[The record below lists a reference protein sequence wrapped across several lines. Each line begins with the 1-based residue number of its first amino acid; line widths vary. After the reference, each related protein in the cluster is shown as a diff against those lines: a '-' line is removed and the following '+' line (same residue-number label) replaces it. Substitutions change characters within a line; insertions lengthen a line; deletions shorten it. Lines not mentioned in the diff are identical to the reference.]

1 MYVTNDSITTRFETM
16 TNKELGAFIR
26 AELKKVGITSRM
38 VSTRVSDCGYST
50 SVDCYIKDL
59 SVDFET
65 VRKIVEQVEYVRY
78 DSYAQEILSGCNIFT
93 HVQYDWEI
101 MRDAKNAIRESVKAE
116 MDKIN
121 DNCSHKLYIADDGN
135 DVWIIPCKHED
146 GEGHVWYTYH
156 VGKMNNSSDRQFNT
170 WNAFVDYMIEYKA
183 IEYAKNAKKVA

>member
-1 MYVTNDSITTRFETM
+1 MYVTNDSISTRFETM

-65 VRKIVEQVEYVRY
+65 VRKIVEQVEYIRY
-78 DSYAQEILSGCNIFT
+78 DGYAQEILSGCNIFT

-101 MRDAKNAIRESVKAE
+101 MRDARNAIRDEVTAE
-116 MDKIN
+116 MEKMDDKHN
-121 DNCSHKLYIADDGN
+121 HKLYVAEDGKE
-135 DVWIIPCKHED
+135 VWMIPCKHED
-146 GEGHVWYTYH
+146 SEGHVWYTYH
-156 VGKMNNSSDRQFNT
+156 VGKMNDACDRQFNS
-170 WNAFVDYMIEYKA
+170 WDAFVGYMIEYKA
-183 IEYAKNAKKVA
+183 IERAKNSKKVA

>member
-26 AELKKVGITSRM
+26 TELKKVGITSRM

-78 DSYAQEILSGCNIFT
+78 DAYAQEILSGCNIFT
-93 HVQYDWEI
+93 RVQYDWEI
-101 MRDAKNAIRESVKAE
+101 MRDAKNAIHESVKAE

-121 DNCSHKLYIADDGN
+121 DNCSHKLYVAEDGK
-135 DVWIIPCKHED
+135 DVVMCPCKHED
-146 GEGHVWYTYH
+146 REGHVWYTYH
-156 VGKMNNSSDRQFNT
+156 VGKINDACDIQFNS
-170 WNAFVDYMIEYKA
+170 WDSFVNYMIEYRA
-183 IEYAKNAKKVA
+183 IERAKNSKKIA

>member
-26 AELKKVGITSRM
+26 GELKKVGITSRM

-59 SVDFET
+59 SVDFDT
-65 VRKIVEQVEYVRY
+65 VRKIVEQVEYIRY
-78 DSYAQEILSGCNIFT
+78 DPYAQEILSGCNIYT
-93 HVQYDWEI
+93 HVAYDWEI
-101 MRDAKNAIRESVKAE
+101 MRDAKNAICESVKAE

-121 DNCSHKLYIADDGN
+121 DNHSHELYVEDGEK
-135 DVWIIPCKHED
+135 VVMIPSKHED
-146 GEGHVWYTYH
+146 RNGNVWYTYH
-156 VGKMNNSSDRQFNT
+156 VGKLNNSSDRQFNT
-170 WNAFVDYMIEYKA
+170 WDAFVDYMIEYKA

>member
-78 DSYAQEILSGCNIFT
+78 DPYAQEILSGCNIFT

-101 MRDAKNAIRESVKAE
+101 MRDAKNAIRESVKVE

-121 DNCSHKLYIADDGN
+121 DNRSHKLYVAEDGKE
-135 DVWIIPCKHED
+135 VVMCPCKHED

-156 VGKMNNSSDRQFNT
+156 VGKINDACDRQFNS
-170 WNAFVDYMIEYKA
+170 WDSFVDYMIEYKA
-183 IEYAKNAKKVA
+183 IEYAKNSKKVA

>member
-78 DSYAQEILSGCNIFT
+78 DPYAQEILSGCNIYA
-93 HVQYDWEI
+93 HVAYDWEI
-101 MRDAKNAIRESVKAE
+101 MSRAKNAIRESVKVE

-121 DNCSHKLYIADDGN
+121 DNYSHRLYVADDGK
-135 DVWIIPCKHED
+135 DVFVIPCKHED
-146 GEGHVWYTYH
+146 REGHIWYTYH
-156 VGKMNNSSDRQFNT
+156 VRKIGNSSDRQFNS
-170 WNAFVDYMIEYKA
+170 WDAFVDYMIQYKA
-183 IEYAKNAKKVA
+183 IEYAKNTKNIA